1 MTELD
6 MKSESKPEA
15 AEAGQAAVGLGFPGP
30 LLTAM
35 PGFGM
40 FARGGASQ
48 VQDQY
53 GRMKAASDDIAAAL
67 RESYLAGARSAA
79 DCGFKLMEISGA
91 TTTSTVDFLTGL
103 LKTRTPA
110 DVLALAADHAR
121 KSFDAAS
128 AQNAE
133 LWALSGKLANAT
145 TEPLRR
151 TVAKALQHEA

>member
-6 MKSESKPEA
+6 TKSEAKPEA
-15 AEAGQAAVGLGFPGP
+15 AEAAVGLAFPGS
-30 LLTAM
+30 LFAAM
-35 PGFGM
+35 PGFV
-40 FARGGASQ
+40 GAFSREGTSQ

-53 GRMKAASDDIAAAL
+53 ARMKAVSDDIAAAL
-67 RESYLAGARSAA
+67 RDSYLAGARSAA
-79 DCGFKLMEISGA
+79 DCGFKLMEISGQ

-128 AQNAE
+128 AQNKE
-133 LWALSGKLANAT
+133 LWALSGKLASDT

-151 TVAKALQHEA
+151 SFASALQHDQA